1 MIAFASGMLLAAAGQ
16 LDSATIEIDL
26 TGEAATVRAV
36 YHISSARSDSV
47 RFLLMR
53 IAGQSVHLLRPAQP
67 ILSSDDGALALTIPA
82 PSGGST
88 TTEIEYSVSGDL
100 VRIPIFVPNAPT
112 DPDRS
117 SIALR
122 VRGYVHRDAVRDAC
136 PRCSTVAAGR
146 VPAPGTPPG
155 VVRLPTGSASATQG
169 AARGTRPAWARG
181 RLGPAVRQTG
191 RRRRWWRSWFC
202 WERRCGRG
210 ATGVAGRSDS
220 RR

>member
-67 ILSSDDGALALTIPA
+67 ILSSDDGAIAFTIPA

-100 VRIPIFVPNAPT
+100 VRIPIFVPNVPT

-117 SIALR
+117 SIELR
-122 VRGYVHRDAVRDAC
+122 VRGYVHRDAVRDAF
-136 PRCSTVAAGR
+136 PRFSTVEDGIVSR
-146 VPAPGTPPG
+146 PENLPSFVL
-155 VVRLPTGSASATQG
+155 LPTGSGLSTNR
-169 AARGTRPAWARG
+169 AADALVAFLVLLGTALWARRYRRG
-181 RLGPAVRQTG
+181 RAQRKAL
-191 RRRRWWRSWFC
+191 
-202 WERRCGRG
+202 ERE
-210 ATGVAGRSDS
+210 TL
-220 RR
+220 